1 MTHGIPH
8 RVRWVT
14 VRVSSAHSSMSHA
27 YFKTGFEP
35 ALHACEGHCTTH
47 NQRKVDIMGCE
58 KEKLGESID
67 FESFESDKCDH
78 ISVEEAEAQE
88 AQAEKVRA
96 AEGE

>member
-1 MTHGIPH
+1 
-8 RVRWVT
+8 
-14 VRVSSAHSSMSHA
+14 
-27 YFKTGFEP
+27 
-35 ALHACEGHCTTH
+35 
-47 NQRKVDIMGCE
+47 MGCE